1 MQHEHLPV
9 SAHLETHSVWNTAGA
24 QEIFV
29 EGGNEGNEEGKREG
43 QRQRGRQ
50 NRKEGRSEGVRE
62 RERTE
67 KGNNFLT
74 AV

>member
-1 MQHEHLPV
+1 MSV
-9 SAHLETHSVWNTAGA
+9 HLEIHSVWNIVGA

-29 EGGNEGNEEGKREG
+29 EGRNEGNEEGKREE

-50 NRKEGRSEGVRE
+50 KGRSEGLRE
-62 RERTE
+62 GERTE